1 MTRVLLVCA
10 FVSLAGAALA
20 APPKNADRTL
30 APWFQSL
37 RQPGTGISCCSLADC
52 RQVDYRI
59 GNKGYE
65 AFADNRWVSVPAD
78 KVLQR
83 TDNPTGRGV
92 LCRTPGGDILCFV
105 AASET

>member
-1 MTRVLLVCA
+1 MTRLLLVCA
-10 FVSLAGAALA
+10 LVLTAGVAMAK
-20 APPKNADRTL
+20 PPQNADPTL

-37 RQPGTGISCCSLADC
+37 RQPSTGISCCSLADC

-59 GNKGYE
+59 GSQGYE
-65 AFADNRWVSVPAD
+65 AFADNRWVTVPSD

-105 AASET
+105 AAAET